1 MNTQPRFSSISP
13 PVGFTQ
19 TVGSWGGNLSIH
31 LGFYLQLPS
40 RPISLSLSHRRALK
54 STRVRFRPAAIC
66 LCQAFISSLVP
77 PFGNSKGELN
87 TVYRP
92 HLPLPSLLL
101 PFCPFSV
108 YCSTWN
114 RTVIF
119 TRLWIK
125 GDARPVFFP
134 PVLCTNLILFPETLC
149 QSNEKTPFLSLFFIP
164 SFRLKRWNAKCNN
177 ASGCMKRRE
186 CLTDPLCGKHDLSG
200 LVLTGNLCYV
210 CCFSLFLFY
219 FFFSSIPFCMFVG
232 IQSQKPFVCEDLCKW
247 NWVVSMFGWGSKYWN
262 KYLLGSLATLSIET
276 QQMLSLG
283 YTQNF

>member
-1 MNTQPRFSSISP
+1 M
-13 PVGFTQ
+13 GFTQ

-54 STRVRFRPAAIC
+54 STRVRFRPPAIC

-87 TVYRP
+87 TVCRP

-119 TRLWIK
+119 TLQWIK
-125 GDARPVFFP
+125 GDSLPVFSPSCAQIWYFFP
-134 PVLCTNLILFPETLC
+134 RRSIKAKKRTRSF
-149 QSNEKTPFLSLFFIP
+149 LFFLP
-164 SFRLKRWNAKCNN
+164 SFRLKRRNAKCNN
-177 ASGCMKRRE
+177 AFGCMKRRE

-200 LVLTGNLCYV
+200 LVLTGNLCCV
-210 CCFSLFLFY
+210 CCLVSISLSSCFIYLF
-219 FFFSSIPFCMFVG
+219 
-232 IQSQKPFVCEDLCKW
+232 PFVCSW
-247 NWVVSMFGWGSKYWN
+247 TFNHRSPSYVRIVV
-262 KYLLGSLATLSIET
+262 
-276 QQMLSLG
+276 
-283 YTQNF
+283 

>member
-1 MNTQPRFSSISP
+1 MRR
-13 PVGFTQ
+13 
-19 TVGSWGGNLSIH
+19 NLSIH

-54 STRVRFRPAAIC
+54 STRVRFRPPAIC

-87 TVYRP
+87 TVCRP

-119 TRLWIK
+119 TLQWIK
-125 GDARPVFFP
+125 GDSLPVFSPSCAQIWYFFP
-134 PVLCTNLILFPETLC
+134 RRSIKAKKRTRSFLFFYPRFVWKGEMQNAIMRSVAWNGGSAWLTLFVENMISLGLFSQAIYVVC
-149 QSNEKTPFLSLFFIP
+149 VVWSLFLSLPALFIY
-164 SFRLKRWNAKCNN
+164 SL
-177 ASGCMKRRE
+177 
-186 CLTDPLCGKHDLSG
+186 L
-200 LVLTGNLCYV
+200 YV
-210 CCFSLFLFY
+210 RGHTITEALRMWGSLY
-219 FFFSSIPFCMFVG
+219 
-232 IQSQKPFVCEDLCKW
+232 KW

-276 QQMLSLG
+276 QLNRCWESEI
-283 YTQNF
+283 YTKPLKAD